1 MFDAGHD
8 LAFGRAVG
16 SQLVGDHDGWC
27 MYLFFKR
34 FSYRMF
40 DGLGS
45 AAALHKCV
53 GNEAIPINGPPQPV
67 FLAANGDNDLI
78 EAP

>member
-1 MFDAGHD
+1 
-8 LAFGRAVG
+8 
-16 SQLVGDHDGWC
+16 
-27 MYLFFKR
+27 
-34 FSYRMF
+34 MF

-67 FLAANGDNDLI
+67 FLAANGNNDLI
-78 EAP
+78 KAP